1 MPLPTCA
8 EEALTRI
15 LPELIEFRHDLHAHP
30 ELGYEE
36 HRTRDSICDALKAAD
51 IDHKTGFA
59 LGTGTI
65 AHLPG
70 ASDKAIALRAD
81 IDALPIEEETGLPW
95 TSTHPGKM
103 HACGHDGHTTIL
115 LGAARV
121 LKSLADQEALPNP
134 VTFVFQPAEEGGG
147 GGEKMCQEGCLDGS
161 VFAPAA
167 RAMFGLH
174 GWPSLPLGIVSSCPG
189 PMLAAADHFTI
200 TVSGTGGHAAM
211 PQTTVDPIA
220 ATAAIVQSLQ
230 HVVSRRIDPVMG
242 GVISVTSIHSGTTFN
257 IIPSKAV
264 LQGTLRALHSEAQ
277 ALLKEGLFEIVQGIA
292 AAHGCTADIDY
303 VVGYPVTTNDAGAVA
318 EYQAV
323 ANDLIGPSHAP
334 LFEMPCMGAEDFSY
348 YGQHVPA
355 CFFALGLIPDG
366 LETMPMVHH
375 PAFDFNDNAIAVGVR
390 MFVGLALGCG
400 QSGS

>member
-1 MPLPTCA
+1 MPLPAHA
-8 EEALTRI
+8 EATLASI

-30 ELGYEE
+30 ELGYDE
-36 HRTRDSICDALKAAD
+36 HRTRDCICDALKAAG

-59 LGTGTI
+59 MGTGTI

-70 ASDKAIALRAD
+70 TADKAIALRAD
-81 IDALPIEEETGLPW
+81 MDALPIEEETGLPW

-121 LKSLADQEALPNP
+121 LKHLADNGALPNP

-147 GGEKMCQEGCLDGS
+147 GGEKMCDEGCLDGS

-200 TVSGTGGHAAM
+200 TVRGKGGHAAM

-220 ATAAIVQSLQ
+220 ASAAIIQSLQ

-242 GVISVTSIHSGTTFN
+242 GVISVTSMHAGTTFN
-257 IIPSKAV
+257 IIPGQAL
-264 LQGTLRALHSEAQ
+264 LQGTLRALHGEAQ
-277 ALLKEGLFEIVQGIA
+277 ALLKKGLFEVVTGVA
-292 AAHGCTADIDY
+292 TAHGCTAEIDY
-303 VVGYPVTTNDAGAVA
+303 VVGYPVTENDPTAVA

-323 ANDLIGPSHAP
+323 ANDLIGLDHAP

-348 YGQHVPA
+348 YGRHVPA
-355 CFFALGLIPDG
+355 CFFALGLIPKDQ
-366 LETMPMVHH
+366 EAMPMVHH
-375 PAFDFNDNAIAVGVR
+375 PAFDFNDEAIAIGVR
-390 MFVGLALGCG
+390 MFVGLALAD
-400 QSGS
+400 